1 MGQMISRSNAETL
14 IDEQVAQEIIQGA
27 IKQSRAM
34 QMFRRLPNMTS
45 NKTKMRVLDA
55 LPLVYWQGS
64 DNARKQLTKMAWD
77 KKYITAEEMAVIVP
91 IPENV
96 LDDADYDIWGEVR
109 PRVEE
114 AMGKK
119 FDQAVFTGVDKP
131 TGFRADILTSTLN
144 AGASV
149 TPLDTLYL
157 SIDKAMSYVEES
169 GYNPNSIVGG
179 MNVKSAFRT
188 MLDNNGQPIK
198 GTEIDGLNKAY
209 VDNGAWDKSLA
220 QMIVGDFSQAV
231 YAIRQDITFKVL
243 DQAVIQDPATG
254 EILYNLAQDDM
265 VALRVTMRLG
275 WEIPNPI
282 NSLQPDE
289 SVRFPFAVI
298 LPGSYSEG
306 RVDVTINVKDG
317 EAANVEG
324 AKVNFNGQIK
334 KTNASGNAVF
344 KANKN
349 STGLYRVTAE
359 DMKRDVIGAVEVEDS
374 AKTENVVINL
384 KKKVVTNPEI
394 TGLIITPA
402 EALQEEN
409 ENVNAD
415 AVVATLSAQGGT
427 SPFTYALEADET
439 NGVDNAS
446 FKIEGSDVK
455 VNTTPLTNKDY
466 KINVKVTDSKGK
478 TFTNNATISVAAAE

>member
-34 QMFRRLPNMTS
+34 QMFRKLPNMTS

-96 LDDADYDIWGEVR
+96 LDDADYDIWGEVK
-109 PRVEE
+109 PRIEE

-131 TGFRADILTSTLN
+131 NGFRADLLSSTLN
-144 AGASV
+144 AGATV

-157 SIDKAMSYVEES
+157 SIDKAMNYVEES
-169 GYNPNSIVGG
+169 GYNVSGVLGGVGL
-179 MNVKSAFRT
+179 KSAFRT

-198 GTEIDGLNKAY
+198 GTEIDSLPKAY

-220 QMIVGDFSQAV
+220 QLIVGDFSQAV

-265 VALRVTMRLG
+265 VALRVTMRIG

-289 SVRFPFAVI
+289 SVRFPFAVV
-298 LPGSYSEG
+298 LPASYSEN
-306 RVDVTINVKDG
+306 RVDVTINVKDQDST
-317 EAANVEG
+317 NLTG

-344 KANKN
+344 KTNKN

-359 DMKRDVIGAVEVEDS
+359 DMKRDVIGSIDIAS
-374 AKTENVVINL
+374 TTKTENVVITL
-384 KKKVVTNPEI
+384 KKKRN
-394 TGLIITPA
+394 
-402 EALQEEN
+402 
-409 ENVNAD
+409 
-415 AVVATLSAQGGT
+415 SA
-427 SPFTYALEADET
+427 
-439 NGVDNAS
+439 
-446 FKIEGSDVK
+446 
-455 VNTTPLTNKDY
+455 
-466 KINVKVTDSKGK
+466 
-478 TFTNNATISVAAAE
+478 

>member
-14 IDEQVAQEIIQGA
+14 IEEQVAREIIEGA

-45 NKTKMRVLDA
+45 NKTKMKVLDA

-77 KKYITAEEMAVIVP
+77 KKYIVAEEMAVIVP

-109 PRVEE
+109 PRIEE

-119 FDQAVFTGVDKP
+119 FDQAVFVGIDKP
-131 TGFRADILTSTLN
+131 TGFRADLLTSALN
-144 AGASV
+144 AGATI
-149 TPLDTLYL
+149 TPGSNTLYQ
-157 SIDKAMSYVEES
+157 SINDAMTKVEES
-169 GYNPNSIVGG
+169 GYNVNGAVGG
-179 MNVKSAFRT
+179 VDLKGKFRM
-188 MLDNNGQPIK
+188 MLDTTGQPIK
-198 GTEIDGLNKAY
+198 GTEIDSLSKAY
-209 VDNGAWDKSLA
+209 VDNGAWDKTKA

-265 VALRVTMRLG
+265 VALRVVMRLG

-298 LPGSYSEG
+298 LPGSYTED
-306 RVDVTINVKDG
+306 RVDVTINVKDQD
-317 EAANVEG
+317 ATNLTG

-334 KTNASGNAVF
+334 TTNTSGNAVF

-349 STGLYRVTAE
+349 STGLYRVTVE
-359 DMKRDVIGAVEVEDS
+359 DMKRDVIGSIEVES
-374 AKTENVVINL
+374 STKTENVVINV
-384 KKKVVTNPEI
+384 KKKSE
-394 TGLIITPA
+394 
-402 EALQEEN
+402 
-409 ENVNAD
+409 
-415 AVVATLSAQGGT
+415 
-427 SPFTYALEADET
+427 
-439 NGVDNAS
+439 
-446 FKIEGSDVK
+446 
-455 VNTTPLTNKDY
+455 
-466 KINVKVTDSKGK
+466 
-478 TFTNNATISVAAAE
+478 

>member
-1 MGQMISRSNAETL
+1 MGQMISRSDAETL
-14 IDEQVAQEIIQGA
+14 IDEQVSREIIEGA

-45 NKTKMRVLDA
+45 NKTKMRVLDS

-77 KKYITAEEMAVIVP
+77 KKYIVAEEMAVIVP

-96 LDDADYDIWGEVR
+96 LDDADYDVWGEVR
-109 PRVEE
+109 PRIEE
-114 AMGKK
+114 AIGKK

-131 TGFRADILTSTLN
+131 TGFRADLLTSVLN
-144 AGASV
+144 TGAAV

-169 GYNPNSIVGG
+169 GYNVTGILGGVGL
-179 MNVKSAFRT
+179 KSAFRT
-188 MLDNNGQPIK
+188 MLDSTGQPIK
-198 GTEIDGLNKAY
+198 GTEIGDLPKAY
-209 VDNGAWDKSLA
+209 VDNGAWDKKLA
-220 QMIVGDFSQAV
+220 QLVVGDFSQAV

-254 EILYNLAQDDM
+254 EILYNLAQQDM
-265 VALRVTMRLG
+265 VALRVTTRMG

-289 SVRFPFAVI
+289 SVRFPFAVV
-298 LPGSYSEG
+298 LPASYSEN
-306 RVDVTINVKDG
+306 RVDVTINVKDQD
-317 EAANVEG
+317 ATNLSG

-334 KTNASGNAVF
+334 KTNTSGNAVF

-359 DMKRDVIGAVEVEDS
+359 EMKRDVIGSIDVATS
-374 AKTENVVINL
+374 AKTENVVINV
-384 KKKVVTNPEI
+384 KKN
-394 TGLIITPA
+394 
-402 EALQEEN
+402 
-409 ENVNAD
+409 
-415 AVVATLSAQGGT
+415 
-427 SPFTYALEADET
+427 
-439 NGVDNAS
+439 
-446 FKIEGSDVK
+446 
-455 VNTTPLTNKDY
+455 
-466 KINVKVTDSKGK
+466 
-478 TFTNNATISVAAAE
+478 SV